1 MSSVRRRRVRERK
14 RTRRRKR
21 DWNVTLTVQLI
32 RNIRLLL
39 FVKHLSDDYMTELE
53 KERGSGIHTCTCTH
67 TLCLP
72 TPCGRLNTR
81 LWLPPPPALSSEPG
95 LISVTLCVCVRVS
108 VCLSPCAYVCVSAC
122 VCMAG
127 LTVMT
132 GVGQYLLLTGIS
144 MVWFGIAH

>member
-1 MSSVRRRRVRERK
+1 MHSH
-14 RTRRRKR
+14 
-21 DWNVTLTVQLI
+21 TVFAHPLWQ
-32 RNIRLLL
+32 
-39 FVKHLSDDYMTELE
+39 VKH
-53 KERGSGIHTCTCTH
+53 K
-67 TLCLP
+67 TLA
-72 TPCGRLNTR
+72 T
-81 LWLPPPPALSSEPG
+81 PPPALSSEPG